1 MSERPS
7 STLSEP
13 PTLSVAVGQYQDQA
27 LAMVL
32 LTASVATSLTTA
44 GIFMREG
51 LGTTTQVA
59 LALSVALWSLWP
71 LYRSR
76 HRRWVAYL
84 LIVALWS
91 GSVGAILAQGSV
103 RSGGSL
109 AMLATLVLAGSF
121 LQRTATLVV
130 AGISLTA
137 LAVINLLEQ
146 ADKLTG
152 HLPPVDFAVWA
163 LQATCIVTTLVSLLY
178 SRFRLLEA
186 FRDQKGAYDLAVA
199 AERDMR
205 ASQERFLSLFENNPA
220 ATLVLSLDTR
230 LVVNANVALKK
241 LLGYAPEQLLGN
253 EPPQFWT
260 NPSEHLAFRAM
271 LKAQG
276 RVVNLRASLRK
287 QDGSLIDA
295 VVFANVVQQDHE
307 RLLMI
312 MALDV
317 SAEERSRQ
325 ELKLSEERFSKAFN
339 FSPLGMTITRLS
351 DGLFVEANAANE
363 RVIGWSQHDLRG
375 RTSLDVG
382 VWLNAQDRNDYVSTL
397 QRDGRLQGYETRM
410 RSKRGEVV
418 PVRVWAELIHIADEY
433 CALSFTLNVAE
444 EKRRQETLINLAE
457 GVSLH
462 TGEAFFLS
470 LAEHLASAA
479 GAQGVVVAELSG
491 PQEADTLALLCEGQ
505 LQPNRPLSLT
515 HTTYSRLI
523 GTNELVVM
531 DLRNSQLIQSTP
543 PFDPDHVGSL
553 AGLALRDPDGAVIG
567 LLAVIWSERVDPGE
581 ESRALLQIFASRCNA
596 EMLRLQRDREIRRLQ
611 ATLEQRVQERTEQLQ
626 YLNRELE
633 TFSYSVSHDLKSP
646 LRSIDGFMH
655 VLQEQLAGKTTEQ
668 DDELIQRVMGSV
680 TRMNSLINDLLS
692 LARVSQGMLQRTR
705 VNLSELVMDVVRR
718 ERDRDPTRNV
728 EVRIEPGLMANCDPR
743 MAHIVLENLIG
754 NAWKYSRN
762 TEHACV
768 EFGPCRDDETGVSG
782 FYVRDNGAGFDMT
795 RADRLFKPFTR
806 LHTSA
811 EFEGSGIGLA
821 TVRRIIERHGGQI
834 KGEGRPGQGAQ
845 FCFSFGTETA

>member
-1 MSERPS
+1 MSELPS

-13 PTLSVAVGQYQDQA
+13 PTMSVAVGQYQDQA
-27 LAMVL
+27 LTMVL

-44 GIFMREG
+44 GIFMRDG
-51 LGTTTQVA
+51 LGATTQVA

-71 LYRSR
+71 LHRSR

-130 AGISLTA
+130 AVISLTS

-146 ADKLTG
+146 AGNLTG
-152 HLPPVDFAVWA
+152 RLPPVDFAVWA

-276 RVVNLRASLRK
+276 RITNLRASLRK

-317 SAEERSRQ
+317 SAEEKSRQ

-397 QRDGRLQGYETRM
+397 QRDGTAAGIRNTHAQQARRGGAGQGLGRADTHCRRALRAVLHPECGR
-410 RSKRGEVV
+410 RKASAGNPDQPGRGCVLAHRRGLL
-418 PVRVWAELIHIADEY
+418 PVAGRASGHGRWRAGGGGGRAERPAG
-433 CALSFTLNVAE
+433 C
-444 EKRRQETLINLAE
+444 R
-457 GVSLH
+457 H
-462 TGEAFFLS
+462 TGF
-470 LAEHLASAA
+470 
-479 GAQGVVVAELSG
+479 
-491 PQEADTLALLCEGQ
+491 
-505 LQPNRPLSLT
+505 
-515 HTTYSRLI
+515 
-523 GTNELVVM
+523 
-531 DLRNSQLIQSTP
+531 
-543 PFDPDHVGSL
+543 
-553 AGLALRDPDGAVIG
+553 
-567 LLAVIWSERVDPGE
+567 
-581 ESRALLQIFASRCNA
+581 
-596 EMLRLQRDREIRRLQ
+596 
-611 ATLEQRVQERTEQLQ
+611 
-626 YLNRELE
+626 
-633 TFSYSVSHDLKSP
+633 
-646 LRSIDGFMH
+646 
-655 VLQEQLAGKTTEQ
+655 
-668 DDELIQRVMGSV
+668 
-680 TRMNSLINDLLS
+680 
-692 LARVSQGMLQRTR
+692 
-705 VNLSELVMDVVRR
+705 VVRR
-718 ERDRDPTRNV
+718 PAAAQPPAVADPHHLQ
-728 EVRIEPGLMANCDPR
+728 PLD
-743 MAHIVLENLIG
+743 
-754 NAWKYSRN
+754 W
-762 TEHACV
+762 
-768 EFGPCRDDETGVSG
+768 
-782 FYVRDNGAGFDMT
+782 
-795 RADRLFKPFTR
+795 
-806 LHTSA
+806 
-811 EFEGSGIGLA
+811 
-821 TVRRIIERHGGQI
+821 RR
-834 KGEGRPGQGAQ
+834 
-845 FCFSFGTETA
+845 